1 VSDLARTLDAVE
13 AYVRSYVVM
22 GEAESVALT
31 LHALHTHV
39 FDAADTTPYLS
50 VTSAEMESGKTLL
63 LETLEPIVARAW
75 LTGRVTAAVLARK
88 VDKERPTLLLDESDA
103 AFNGDRE
110 YAETLR
116 GILNTGYKRSGKA
129 SVCVG
134 QGANIGYADLSTFC
148 PKVIAGIGELPAT
161 VASRSIS
168 IRLKRRTPDEPVER
182 WRRREV
188 LDIAEPLYQALVS
201 LGEHYVERLAVAR
214 PALPPELPDR
224 AADVWE
230 PLLAIA
236 DLAGGEWPERAR
248 AAARLL
254 MSRRTTDDEAIGVQL
269 LTDCRPVFDGN
280 DRLSTKELRELLIA
294 DEEKPWATWHHGSP
308 ISPRALAR
316 MLHRFEIRSRTIRL
330 EDGTTPKGYMRES
343 FEDAWKRYVAA
354 HPRDSSAQT
363 PQRASEKGLSPV
375 AIRHA
380 TPLVA
385 DSEYP
390 TNQHGCSDVA
400 DSEDK
405 SGGRGN
411 GSPER
416 LLAAKPARGA
426 SEADY
431 WAERIR
437 TFEVVPRF
445 GEEGFPELIVATAL
459 DAGHILEAEANERY
473 ALHKLVTR
481 EKGTA

>member
-1 VSDLARTLDAVE
+1 MSDLARTLDGAE

-22 GEAESVALT
+22 GDAEADAVT
-31 LHALHTHV
+31 LHAFHTHV
-39 FDAADTTPYLS
+39 LDAADTSPYVS

-63 LETLEPIVARAW
+63 LETLEPVVARPW

-116 GILNTGYKRSGKA
+116 GVLNTGYKRSGKS

-161 VASRSIS
+161 VASRSIP
-168 IRLKRRTPDEPVER
+168 IRLKRRAPDEPVER

-188 LDIAEPLYQALVS
+188 LDVAEPLYQAFVS
-201 LGEHYVERLAVAR
+201 LGEYYIDRLAVAR
-214 PALPPELPDR
+214 PALPAELPDR

-230 PLLAIA
+230 PLFAIA

-248 AAARLL
+248 SAARLL

-269 LTDCRPVFDGN
+269 LADCWPLFNGS

-294 DEEKPWATWHHGSP
+294 DEERPWATWHHGSP

-316 MLHRFEIRSRTIRL
+316 MLQRFEIRSRTIRL
-330 EDGTTPKGYMRES
+330 DDGTTAKGYLRES
-343 FEDAWKRYVAA
+343 FEDPRKRYLPA
-354 HPRDSSAQT
+354 HSADLSVQT
-363 PQRASEKGLSPV
+363 SQPASVKGLSSV
-375 AIRHA
+375 AIRNT
-380 TPLVA
+380 TPRVT
-385 DSEYP
+385 DRP
-390 TNQHGCSDVA
+390 
-400 DSEDK
+400 
-405 SGGRGN
+405 
-411 GSPER
+411 SPQ
-416 LLAAKPARGA
+416 ARM
-426 SEADY
+426 D
-431 WAERIR
+431 
-437 TFEVVPRF
+437 
-445 GEEGFPELIVATAL
+445 TAM
-459 DAGHILEAEANERY
+459 
-473 ALHKLVTR
+473 
-481 EKGTA
+481 